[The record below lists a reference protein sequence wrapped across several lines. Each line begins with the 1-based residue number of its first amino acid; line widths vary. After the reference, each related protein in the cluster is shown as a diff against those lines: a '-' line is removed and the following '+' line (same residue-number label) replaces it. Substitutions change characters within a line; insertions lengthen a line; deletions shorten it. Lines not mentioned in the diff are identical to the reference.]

1 MVFIDYEITLCLSLL
16 ALMFLLFIIEP
27 IPVEVTALSVTVLM
41 IMSGILPSQE
51 FLFVLSNPAPWTIMA
66 MFVISGA
73 LVRTGVLNK
82 MGEFISNNSEKRP
95 ALVIGL
101 LALITLVGSAFI
113 NNTPV
118 VVILIPLVIKLAG
131 DLNSPASRYLIPLS
145 YLAIMGGMLTLIGTS
160 TNLLIDGVAQSN
172 DLEPFGMFEITP
184 VALALA
190 VVGICYLFLFS
201 RLLLPD
207 RNSLTEILS
216 NQDSKSFLTEVL
228 IPKESPLINQKLS
241 STNIFTRE
249 GMKIVDLIR
258 DEKSIDIEAS
268 DFLLEQGDRIVL
280 RSEMGE
286 LMGLKENNDLMMVD
300 TFSSKQT
307 ITMETL
313 IPPGCTLVGKS
324 LDQLNLRRRFG
335 VYALAIHRRNRDL
348 GKKLEKILLR
358 VGDTLLIEGASKDIK
373 RLAAEVDLALLAEPN
388 VRAYRRKHAPL
399 VISVLVGLVLSTVL
413 GLAPLFIVALASV
426 TFVLCTKCI
435 DIEEVYELIDG
446 KILVL
451 IFSLLAI
458 GRSLELSGA
467 LTSFM
472 ELINP
477 YLYLAPIPILLW
489 LLYLFTSILTEMVS
503 NNAVAVVITPVA
515 ISIAS
520 SLGLDARP
528 FVMVIMIAAS
538 ASFAT
543 PIGYQTNTMVYGP
556 GAGLERTNKNS
567 WLGSIPDII
576 INLSSFNNQGWGNNH
591 LISNSSHY

>member
-160 TNLLIDGVAQSN
+160 TNLLIDGVAQSY

-216 NQDSKSFLTEVL
+216 NQDSKSFLTEVV
-228 IPKESPLINQKLS
+228 IPKESPLINQKFS

-556 GAGLERTNKNS
+556 GAYRFTDFLRIGVPL
-567 WLGSIPDII
+567 
-576 INLSSFNNQGWGNNH
+576 NLIFGILTAF
-591 LISNSSHY
+591 LISFFYIPGK